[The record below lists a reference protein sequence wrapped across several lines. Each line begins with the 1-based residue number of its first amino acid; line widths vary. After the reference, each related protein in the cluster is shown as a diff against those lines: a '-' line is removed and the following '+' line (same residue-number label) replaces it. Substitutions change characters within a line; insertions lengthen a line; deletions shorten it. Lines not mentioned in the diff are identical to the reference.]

1 MKLVSTKSDLL
12 KAVNISLRAV
22 PVRSTIPILQC
33 ILINAASGQIK
44 FTTND
49 MEMGIETIVP
59 GMILEEG
66 MIALDARM
74 FSDIVRKLPDDDVT
88 LATDENMVASI
99 FCGKTK
105 FNISGQEGD
114 DFTALP
120 VLEKED
126 CVIMSQLTL
135 KDTILK
141 TIFSLSASENSKMM
155 TGELFEI
162 NGSGLKVV
170 SLDGHRV
177 AIRRVE
183 LKDTYSNKKV
193 VVPGKTLQE
202 VSKILSS
209 EAEETVCLYFMNNH
223 IIFEFPGTTVVS
235 SLIEGDYYDID
246 HMLSRDYET
255 KVRVNRQILLSCID
269 RATLFVREGD
279 KKPIIMNIQDG
290 FMKLNIDSPLGSMDE
305 DVDIEKEGRD
315 IMIGFNPKFMIDALK
330 AIDDEEVTLYLLNP
344 KAPCFIRDEGE
355 TYTYIVL
362 PVNFV
367 R

>member
-1 MKLVSTKSDLL
+1 MKIVCTKSDLL

-22 PVRSTIPILQC
+22 PVRSTIPILEC
-33 ILINAASGQIK
+33 ILVNASSGQIK

-59 GMILEEG
+59 GMIFEEG
-66 MIALDARM
+66 MIAIDAKM
-74 FSDIVRKLPDDDVT
+74 FSDIVRKLPDEDVT
-88 LATDENMVASI
+88 LMTDENLVATI
-99 FCGKTK
+99 LCGKTK
-105 FNISGQEGD
+105 FHISGQDGE

-120 VLEKED
+120 AMEKED

-135 KDTILK
+135 KETILK
-141 TIFSLSASENSKMM
+141 TIFSISPSENSKMM

-162 NGSGLKVV
+162 SGSGMKVV

-177 AIRRVE
+177 AIRRVI
-183 LKDTYSNKKV
+183 LKDNYGNKKV

-202 VSKILSS
+202 VSKILSN
-209 EAEETVCLYFMNNH
+209 EAEESVSLYFMDNH
-223 IIFEFPGTTVVS
+223 IIFKLPGTTIVS

-246 HMLSRDYET
+246 HMLSKDYET
-255 KVRVNRQILLSCID
+255 KVRVNRQILLSSID

-290 FMKLNIDSPLGSMDE
+290 FMKLNIDSAIGSMDE

-330 AIDDEEVTLYLLNP
+330 AIDDEDVTLYLLNP
-344 KAPCFIRDEGE
+344 KAPCFIRDEEE
-355 TYTYIVL
+355 TYTYIIL

>member
-1 MKLVSTKSDLL
+1 MKIVCTKSDLL

-22 PVRSTIPILQC
+22 PVRSTIPILEC
-33 ILINAASGQIK
+33 ILINASSGQIK

-59 GMILEEG
+59 GMIMEEG
-66 MIALDARM
+66 LIAIDAKM
-74 FSDIVRKLPDDDVT
+74 FSDIVRKLPDEDVT
-88 LATDENMVASI
+88 FVTDDNFVATI
-99 FCGKTK
+99 LCGKTK
-105 FNISGQEGD
+105 FHISGQDGE

-120 VLEKED
+120 VMEKED

-135 KDTILK
+135 KETILK
-141 TIFSLSASENSKMM
+141 TIFSISPSENSKMM

-162 NGSGLKVV
+162 NGAQMKVV
-170 SLDGHRV
+170 ALDGHRV

-202 VSKILSS
+202 VSKILSN
-209 EAEETVCLYFMNNH
+209 EADEQVSLYFMDNH
-223 IIFEFPGTTVVS
+223 IIFELPGTTIVS

-246 HMLSRDYET
+246 HMLSKDYET
-255 KVRVNRQILLSCID
+255 KMKVNRQILLSCID

-279 KKPIIMNIQDG
+279 KKPIIMTIQDG
-290 FMKLNIDSPLGSMDE
+290 FMKLNIDSAIGSMDE

-330 AIDDEEVTLYLLNP
+330 AVDDEDVALYLLNP
-344 KAPCFIRDEGE
+344 KAPCFIRDDDE

>member
-1 MKLVSTKSDLL
+1 MKIVCAKNDLL

-22 PVRSTIPILQC
+22 PVRSTIPILEC
-33 ILINAASGQIK
+33 ILIKAYNGLIT

-49 MEMGIETIVP
+49 MEMGIETYVP
-59 GMILEEG
+59 GLVAEEG
-66 MIALDARM
+66 MIAVEAKM
-74 FSDIVRKLPDDDVT
+74 FSDMVRKLPDDDVT
-88 LATDENMVASI
+88 FVTGDNNISTIL
-99 FCGKTK
+99 CGKTK
-105 FNISGQEGD
+105 FSIPSQEGD

-120 VLEKED
+120 VMEKED

-135 KDTILK
+135 KETIQK
-141 TIFSLSASENSKMM
+141 TIFSISPSENSKMM

-162 NGSGLKVV
+162 NGSQMKVV

-183 LKDTYSNKKV
+183 LKETYGSKKV

-202 VSKILSS
+202 ISKILSS
-209 EAEETVCLYFMNNH
+209 EAEDTVSLYFMNNH
-223 IIFEFPGTTVVS
+223 IIFEMPGTTVVS
-235 SLIEGDYYDID
+235 SLIEGEYYDID
-246 HMLSRDYET
+246 RMLSKDYET
-255 KVRVNRQILLSCID
+255 KVRANRQILLSCID

-290 FMKLNIDSPLGSMDE
+290 FMKLNIDSALGSMDE
-305 DVDIEKEGRD
+305 DIDIEKEGRD
-315 IMIGFNPKFMIDALK
+315 ILIGFNPKFMIDALK
-330 AIDDEEVTLYLLNP
+330 AIDDEDVSLYLLNP
-344 KAPCFIRDEGE
+344 KAPCFIRDEDE
-355 TYTYIVL
+355 TYTYIIL